1 MRQQSGS
8 RSLRVAFAGTPEF
21 AVPALQA
28 MISRGITPLA
38 VLTQPD
44 RPAGRGRRMRA
55 GPVKQVALDQGIPV
69 HQPASLSGSAA
80 EAAVRE
86 LDLDLLVVVAYGQI
100 LPRSILQIPRHGCW
114 NIHASM
120 LPRWRGAAPIQR
132 AIAAGDQRSGVC
144 IMLMDEGLDSG
155 PVLQAAETEITAS
168 DTGGTLHDRLAAMG
182 AEALL
187 ECLER
192 LQNGDPPTPVP
203 QDDTRATYAPKL
215 SKQEARIDWQEPA
228 AVLARRIRAFN
239 PWPVCWC
246 ELGGQRLRVWR
257 AEEQPENGG
266 QPPGTLI
273 ASSPAGIDVAT
284 ASGALRLLEVQAPGG
299 QRMAARDY
307 LNAHPLQPAG

>member
-1 MRQQSGS
+1 MRQQSGRS
-8 RSLRVAFAGTPEF
+8 SLRIAFAGTPEF
-21 AVPALQA
+21 AIPALQA
-28 MISRGITPLA
+28 MISHEFAPLA

-44 RPAGRGRRMRA
+44 RPAGRGRHMRA

-69 HQPASLSGSAA
+69 HQPATLSGDAA

-86 LDLDLLVVVAYGQI
+86 LDLDLLVVVAYGLI
-100 LPRSILQIPRHGCW
+100 LPRSVLQIPRHGCW
-114 NIHASM
+114 NIHASL

-132 AIAAGDQRSGVC
+132 AIEAGDRRSGVC
-144 IMLMDEGLDSG
+144 IMQMDEGLDSG
-155 PVLQAAETEITAS
+155 PVLLAKETDITAS
-168 DTGGTLHDRLAAMG
+168 DTGGTLHDRLAALG
-182 AEALL
+182 AGALL

-215 SKQEARIDWQEPA
+215 SKQEARIDWQAPTE
-228 AVLARRIRAFN
+228 VLARRIRAFN
-239 PWPVCWC
+239 PWPVCWS

-257 AEEQPENGG
+257 AEERPGNGG
-266 QPPGTLI
+266 QAPGTLI

-284 ASGALRLLEVQAPGG
+284 ANGALRLLEVQAPGG

>member
-1 MRQQSGS
+1 MHAKI
-8 RSLRVAFAGTPEF
+8 RVAFAGTPDF

-28 MISRGITPLA
+28 MVSHGFTPLA

-44 RPAGRGRRMRA
+44 RPAGRGRHMRT
-55 GPVKQVALDQGIPV
+55 GPVKQVAQDQGIPV
-69 HQPASLSGSAA
+69 HQPASLSGGTA

-86 LDLDLLVVVAYGQI
+86 LDLDLLVVVAYGLI
-100 LPRSILQIPRHGCW
+100 LPRSVLQIPRHGCW
-114 NIHASM
+114 NIHASL

-132 AIAAGDQRSGVC
+132 AIEAGDKHSGVC
-144 IMLMDEGLDSG
+144 IMQMDEGLDSG
-155 PVLQAAETEITAS
+155 PVLLAKETDITAS
-168 DTGGTLHDRLAAMG
+168 DTGGTLHDRLAALG

-192 LQNGDPPTPVP
+192 LQNGNPPTPVP
-203 QDDTRATYAPKL
+203 QDDARATHAPKL
-215 SKQEARIDWQEPA
+215 SKQEAKIDWQEPA

-257 AEEQPENGG
+257 AEEQPGNGG
-266 QPPGTLI
+266 QTPGTLI
-273 ASSPAGIDVAT
+273 ESSPAGIDVAT
-284 ASGALRLLEVQAPGG
+284 TSGALRLLEVQAPGG

>member
-1 MRQQSGS
+1 MRQQSG
-8 RSLRVAFAGTPEF
+8 RSSPRIAFAGTPEF
-21 AVPALQA
+21 AVPALRA
-28 MISRGITPLA
+28 MIAHGLTPLA

-44 RPAGRGRRMRA
+44 RPAGRGRRTRA
-55 GPVKQVALDQGIPV
+55 GPVKQLALQHSIPL
-69 HQPASLSGSAA
+69 HQPASLSGGPA
-80 EAAVRE
+80 EAAIRE
-86 LDLDLLVVVAYGQI
+86 LELDLLVVVAYSLI
-100 LPRSILQIPRHGCW
+100 LPRAILQIPRHGCW
-114 NIHASM
+114 NIHASL

-132 AIAAGDQRSGVC
+132 AIEAGDQRTGVC
-144 IMLMDEGLDSG
+144 IMQMTEGLDSG
-155 PVLQAAETEITAS
+155 PVLLTAATEITAI
-168 DTGGTLHDRLAAMG
+168 DTGGTLHERLADLG

-187 ECLER
+187 ACLDR
-192 LQNGDPPTPVP
+192 LQNGDPPTPAP
-203 QDDTRATYAPKL
+203 QDGTQATYAPKL

-257 AEEQPENGG
+257 AEEQPGNGG
-266 QPPGTLI
+266 QAPGTLI

-284 ASGALRLLEVQAPGG
+284 ASGALRLLEVQEPGG